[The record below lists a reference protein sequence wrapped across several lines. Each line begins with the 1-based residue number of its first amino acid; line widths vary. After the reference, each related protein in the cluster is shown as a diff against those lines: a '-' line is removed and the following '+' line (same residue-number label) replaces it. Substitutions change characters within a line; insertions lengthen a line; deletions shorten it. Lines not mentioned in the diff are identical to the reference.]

1 MLATQIAK
9 SDSPVEHFVR
19 RPYDL
24 DDDFGSSASV
34 TVVHHQEE
42 RPTCKMTPDQLLGLQ
57 RHARAK
63 TMSPEITIET
73 GDAVPTVIASGTQES
88 VPITVDMM
96 IVEPARGSKP
106 APMAVQAP
114 VQAIDDVLAE
124 LAARP
129 SVAEPTA
136 PAKPSPFGAILGFA
150 LFGAWTAVEIVML
163 IAR

>member
-1 MLATQIAK
+1 
-9 SDSPVEHFVR
+9 
-19 RPYDL
+19 
-24 DDDFGSSASV
+24 
-34 TVVHHQEE
+34 
-42 RPTCKMTPDQLLGLQ
+42 MTPDQLLGLQ

-96 IVEPARGSKP
+96 IVEPARGSNP
-106 APMAVQAP
+106 AIASVQAA

-124 LAARP
+124 LA
-129 SVAEPTA
+129 VQA
-136 PAKPSPFGAILGFA
+136 PIETAKPSPLGAIVGFA